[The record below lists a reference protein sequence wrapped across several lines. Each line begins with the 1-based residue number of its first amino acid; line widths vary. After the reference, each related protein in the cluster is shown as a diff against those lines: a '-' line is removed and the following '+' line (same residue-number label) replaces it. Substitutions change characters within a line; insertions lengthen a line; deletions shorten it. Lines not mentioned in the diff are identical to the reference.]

1 MKEDLRDAC
10 FDEEL
15 EDDSPCYDEEFE
27 DESPC
32 YECRRN
38 GDDYSPEDGELVC
51 NCLYCQFN
59 DWFHWD
65 EE

>member
-1 MKEDLRDAC
+1 MKGDMRDAC

-15 EDDSPCYDEEFE
+15 EDDSPCY
-27 DESPC
+27 
-32 YECRRN
+32 ECRGN
-38 GDDYSPEDGELVC
+38 GDDYRFEDGELVC
-51 NCLYCQFN
+51 NCLDCQFS